1 MRNWEPYFIE
11 DSKVPVVLSKV
22 APLKIGAIS
31 FGWWVWS
38 RNEKI
43 GVITRRHETIHFQ
56 QQLELGFLIQWIL
69 YGLFWLIGLFVYKF
83 DGNKAYRENPFEREA
98 YANERKPTYLPK
110 TRKRY
115 AWVNYFWWVSTEGEP
130 GRGRKK

>member
-1 MRNWEPYFIE
+1 MRNWEPVFIE

-22 APLKIGAIS
+22 APLEIGAIS

-38 RNEKI
+38 RNKV
-43 GVITRRHETIHFQ
+43 GPVTRRHETIHFQ
-56 QQLELGFLIQWIL
+56 QQLELGFVLQWLL
-69 YGLFWLIGLFVYKF
+69 YGLFWLIGLFIYKF

-98 YANERKPTYLPK
+98 YANEEEIPYLSE

-115 AWVNYFWWVSTEGEP
+115 SWVRYFWWVPIEGEAS
-130 GRGRKK
+130 RGRKQ